1 MYSDV
6 VFDFFLLHYIYFICA
21 LLLSVVTCQDED
33 SNQYF
38 EGTTWSIG
46 SCIKCSCAQG
56 KIHCSR
62 TAVLVSFLQ
71 LSGLP
76 VFASD
81 QTFIEYCNQASCN
94 VVSFVKANKGIC
106 FGKFRQQQP
115 GADLGG
121 GCRGCAPPHSR

>member
-1 MYSDV
+1 MDSDKA
-6 VFDFFLLHYIYFICA
+6 FHFFLLRYIYFICA

-38 EGTTWSIG
+38 EGTTWSVG

-71 LSGLP
+71 LSGL
-76 VFASD
+76 VIVASD
-81 QTFIEYCNQASCN
+81 QTFTEYCNQTSCN
-94 VVSFVKANKGIC
+94 VASFVKANKEIC
-106 FGKFRQQQP
+106 YGKFRQKQQ
-115 GADLGG
+115 
-121 GCRGCAPPHSR
+121 